1 MPLVRIDLLEGKT
14 AEFKT
19 QLGELVYQSMLE
31 TIGIPE
37 EDKFVVV
44 NDLKAEELIFSTNYL
59 GVDRTD
65 GIVIIQITM
74 NEGRT
79 TEVKKAL
86 YKTVADKLN
95 SQLDIRKE
103 DVFINLV
110 EVNKENWS
118 LFLIKDVQLSQI
130 QLIGKDKNTL
140 KLTVTDAT
148 MFFSIKSVIKKA
160 LHLFRCNACF

>member
-19 QLGELVYQSMLE
+19 QLGELVYESMLE

-37 EDKFVVV
+37 EDKFVVM

-95 SQLDIRKE
+95 IQLDIRKE

-118 LFLIKDVQLSQI
+118 FGNGIAQY
-130 QLIGKDKNTL
+130 
-140 KLTVTDAT
+140 AE
-148 MFFSIKSVIKKA
+148 
-160 LHLFRCNACF
+160 

>member
-14 AEFKT
+14 AEFKS
-19 QLGELVYQSMLE
+19 QLGELVYESMLE
-31 TIGIPE
+31 TIGIPK

-118 LFLIKDVQLSQI
+118 FGNGIAQY
-130 QLIGKDKNTL
+130 
-140 KLTVTDAT
+140 A
-148 MFFSIKSVIKKA
+148 
-160 LHLFRCNACF
+160 

>member
-14 AEFKT
+14 AEFKS
-19 QLGELVYQSMLE
+19 QLGELVYESMLE

-37 EDKFVVV
+37 EDKFVIV
-44 NDLKAEELIFSTNYL
+44 NDLKVEELIFSTNYL

-74 NEGRT
+74 NEGCT

-86 YKTVADKLN
+86 CKMVADNLN
-95 SQLDIRKE
+95 NRLDIRKE

-118 LFLIKDVQLSQI
+118 FGNGIAQY
-130 QLIGKDKNTL
+130 
-140 KLTVTDAT
+140 AE
-148 MFFSIKSVIKKA
+148 
-160 LHLFRCNACF
+160 

>member
-1 MPLVRIDLLEGKT
+1 MPLVRINLLEGKT

-19 QLGELVYQSMLE
+19 QLGELVYESMLE
-31 TIGIPE
+31 TIGMPE
-37 EDKFVVV
+37 EDKFVVI
-44 NDLKAEELIFSTNYL
+44 NDLKKEELVFSTNYL

-86 YKTVADKLN
+86 YKTIADKLN

-110 EVNKENWS
+110 EVKKENWS
-118 LFLIKDVQLSQI
+118 FGNGIAQY
-130 QLIGKDKNTL
+130 
-140 KLTVTDAT
+140 AE
-148 MFFSIKSVIKKA
+148 
-160 LHLFRCNACF
+160 

>member
-14 AEFKT
+14 AEFKS
-19 QLGELVYQSMLE
+19 QLGELVYESMLE

-37 EDKFVVV
+37 EDKFVIV

-118 LFLIKDVQLSQI
+118 FGNGIAQY
-130 QLIGKDKNTL
+130 
-140 KLTVTDAT
+140 AE
-148 MFFSIKSVIKKA
+148 
-160 LHLFRCNACF
+160 

>member
-14 AEFKT
+14 AEFKS
-19 QLGELVYQSMLE
+19 QLGELVYESMLE

-44 NDLKAEELIFSTNYL
+44 NDLKDEELIFSNNYL
-59 GVDRTD
+59 GIDRTD

-95 SQLDIRKE
+95 NQLAIRKE

-118 LFLIKDVQLSQI
+118 FGNGIAQY
-130 QLIGKDKNTL
+130 
-140 KLTVTDAT
+140 AE
-148 MFFSIKSVIKKA
+148 
-160 LHLFRCNACF
+160 

>member
-1 MPLVRIDLLEGKT
+1 MPLVRIDLLEGNS

-19 QLGELVYQSMLE
+19 QLGELVYESMLE

-59 GVDRTD
+59 GIDRTD

-103 DVFINLV
+103 DVFISLV

-118 LFLIKDVQLSQI
+118 FGNGIAQY
-130 QLIGKDKNTL
+130 
-140 KLTVTDAT
+140 AE
-148 MFFSIKSVIKKA
+148 
-160 LHLFRCNACF
+160 

>member
-1 MPLVRIDLLEGKT
+1 MPLVRIDLLEGKS
-14 AEFKT
+14 AEFKS
-19 QLGELVYQSMLE
+19 QLGELVYESMLE

-118 LFLIKDVQLSQI
+118 FGNGIAQY
-130 QLIGKDKNTL
+130 
-140 KLTVTDAT
+140 AE
-148 MFFSIKSVIKKA
+148 
-160 LHLFRCNACF
+160 

>member
-1 MPLVRIDLLEGKT
+1 MPLVRIDLLEGNT
-14 AEFKT
+14 AEFKS

-86 YKTVADKLN
+86 YKTVADNLN
-95 SQLDIRKE
+95 NQLDIRKE

-118 LFLIKDVQLSQI
+118 FGNGIAQY
-130 QLIGKDKNTL
+130 
-140 KLTVTDAT
+140 AE
-148 MFFSIKSVIKKA
+148 
-160 LHLFRCNACF
+160 

>member
-14 AEFKT
+14 AEFKS
-19 QLGELVYQSMLE
+19 QLGELVYESMLE

-59 GVDRTD
+59 GVDRTE

-95 SQLDIRKE
+95 SQLAIRKE

-118 LFLIKDVQLSQI
+118 FGNGIAQY
-130 QLIGKDKNTL
+130 
-140 KLTVTDAT
+140 AE
-148 MFFSIKSVIKKA
+148 
-160 LHLFRCNACF
+160 

>member
-1 MPLVRIDLLEGKT
+1 MPLVRIDLLEGNT
-14 AEFKT
+14 VEFKS
-19 QLGELVYQSMLE
+19 QLGELVYESMLE

-118 LFLIKDVQLSQI
+118 FGNGIAQY
-130 QLIGKDKNTL
+130 
-140 KLTVTDAT
+140 AE
-148 MFFSIKSVIKKA
+148 
-160 LHLFRCNACF
+160 

>member
-19 QLGELVYQSMLE
+19 QLGELVYESMLE

-59 GVDRTD
+59 GVDRTE

-103 DVFINLV
+103 DIFINLV

-118 LFLIKDVQLSQI
+118 FGNGIAQY
-130 QLIGKDKNTL
+130 
-140 KLTVTDAT
+140 AE
-148 MFFSIKSVIKKA
+148 
-160 LHLFRCNACF
+160 

>member
-19 QLGELVYQSMLE
+19 QLGELVYDSMLE

-95 SQLDIRKE
+95 SQLDVRKE

-118 LFLIKDVQLSQI
+118 FGNGIAQY
-130 QLIGKDKNTL
+130 
-140 KLTVTDAT
+140 A
-148 MFFSIKSVIKKA
+148 
-160 LHLFRCNACF
+160 

>member
-19 QLGELVYQSMLE
+19 QLGELVYESMLE

-44 NDLKAEELIFSTNYL
+44 NDLKVEELIFSTNYL
-59 GVDRTD
+59 GVDRTE

-95 SQLDIRKE
+95 NQLDIRKE

-118 LFLIKDVQLSQI
+118 FGNGIAQY
-130 QLIGKDKNTL
+130 
-140 KLTVTDAT
+140 AE
-148 MFFSIKSVIKKA
+148 
-160 LHLFRCNACF
+160 

>member
-1 MPLVRIDLLEGKT
+1 MPLVRINLLEGKT
-14 AEFKT
+14 AEFKS
-19 QLGELVYQSMLE
+19 QLGELVYESMLE

-95 SQLDIRKE
+95 NQLDIRKE

-118 LFLIKDVQLSQI
+118 FGNGIAQY
-130 QLIGKDKNTL
+130 
-140 KLTVTDAT
+140 AE
-148 MFFSIKSVIKKA
+148 
-160 LHLFRCNACF
+160 

>member
-19 QLGELVYQSMLE
+19 QLGELVYESMLE

-37 EDKFVVV
+37 EDKFVVI

-65 GIVIIQITM
+65 DIVIIQITM

-86 YKTVADKLN
+86 YKAVADKLN

-118 LFLIKDVQLSQI
+118 FGNGIAQY
-130 QLIGKDKNTL
+130 
-140 KLTVTDAT
+140 AE
-148 MFFSIKSVIKKA
+148 
-160 LHLFRCNACF
+160 

>member
-1 MPLVRIDLLEGKT
+1 MQKDKERVHMPLVRIDLLEGNT
-14 AEFKT
+14 AEFKS
-19 QLGELVYQSMLE
+19 QLGELVYESMLE

-59 GVDRTD
+59 GVDRTE

-118 LFLIKDVQLSQI
+118 FGNGIAQY
-130 QLIGKDKNTL
+130 
-140 KLTVTDAT
+140 AE
-148 MFFSIKSVIKKA
+148 
-160 LHLFRCNACF
+160 

>member
-14 AEFKT
+14 AEFKS
-19 QLGELVYQSMLE
+19 QLGELVYESMLE

-37 EDKFVVV
+37 EDKFVIV

-59 GVDRTD
+59 DVDRTE

-95 SQLDIRKE
+95 SQLAIRKE

-118 LFLIKDVQLSQI
+118 FGNGIAQY
-130 QLIGKDKNTL
+130 
-140 KLTVTDAT
+140 AE
-148 MFFSIKSVIKKA
+148 
-160 LHLFRCNACF
+160 

>member
-14 AEFKT
+14 AEFKS
-19 QLGELVYQSMLE
+19 QLGELVYESMLE

-37 EDKFVVV
+37 EDKFVIV

-86 YKTVADKLN
+86 YKTVAENLN
-95 SQLDIRKE
+95 NRLDIRKE

-118 LFLIKDVQLSQI
+118 FGNGIAQY
-130 QLIGKDKNTL
+130 
-140 KLTVTDAT
+140 AE
-148 MFFSIKSVIKKA
+148 
-160 LHLFRCNACF
+160 

>member
-14 AEFKT
+14 AEFKS
-19 QLGELVYQSMLE
+19 QLGELVYESMLE
-31 TIGIPE
+31 IIGIPE

-59 GVDRTD
+59 GIDRTD

-118 LFLIKDVQLSQI
+118 FGNGIAQY
-130 QLIGKDKNTL
+130 
-140 KLTVTDAT
+140 AE
-148 MFFSIKSVIKKA
+148 
-160 LHLFRCNACF
+160 

>member
-19 QLGELVYQSMLE
+19 QLGELVYDSMLE

-86 YKTVADKLN
+86 YKTVADNLN
-95 SQLDIRKE
+95 NQLDIRKE

-118 LFLIKDVQLSQI
+118 FGNGIAQY
-130 QLIGKDKNTL
+130 
-140 KLTVTDAT
+140 AE
-148 MFFSIKSVIKKA
+148 
-160 LHLFRCNACF
+160 

>member
-1 MPLVRIDLLEGKT
+1 MQKDKECVHMPLVRIDLLEGKT
-14 AEFKT
+14 AEFKS
-19 QLGELVYQSMLE
+19 QLGELVYESMLE

-95 SQLDIRKE
+95 SQLAIRKE

-118 LFLIKDVQLSQI
+118 FGNGIAQY
-130 QLIGKDKNTL
+130 
-140 KLTVTDAT
+140 AE
-148 MFFSIKSVIKKA
+148 
-160 LHLFRCNACF
+160 

>member
-14 AEFKT
+14 AEFKS
-19 QLGELVYQSMLE
+19 QLGELVYESMLE

-86 YKTVADKLN
+86 YKTVADNLN
-95 SQLDIRKE
+95 NQLDIRKE

-118 LFLIKDVQLSQI
+118 FGNGIAQY
-130 QLIGKDKNTL
+130 
-140 KLTVTDAT
+140 AE
-148 MFFSIKSVIKKA
+148 
-160 LHLFRCNACF
+160 

>member
-19 QLGELVYQSMLE
+19 QLGELVYESMLE

-95 SQLDIRKE
+95 NQLDIRKE

-118 LFLIKDVQLSQI
+118 FGNGIAQY
-130 QLIGKDKNTL
+130 
-140 KLTVTDAT
+140 AE
-148 MFFSIKSVIKKA
+148 
-160 LHLFRCNACF
+160 

>member
-14 AEFKT
+14 AEFKS
-19 QLGELVYQSMLE
+19 QLGELVYESMLE

-37 EDKFVVV
+37 EDKFVIV

-86 YKTVADKLN
+86 YKTVADNLN
-95 SQLDIRKE
+95 NQLDIRKE

-118 LFLIKDVQLSQI
+118 FGNDIAQY
-130 QLIGKDKNTL
+130 
-140 KLTVTDAT
+140 AE
-148 MFFSIKSVIKKA
+148 
-160 LHLFRCNACF
+160 

>member
-19 QLGELVYQSMLE
+19 QLGELVYESMLE

-86 YKTVADKLN
+86 YKTVADNLN
-95 SQLDIRKE
+95 NQLDIRKE

-110 EVNKENWS
+110 EVNRENWS
-118 LFLIKDVQLSQI
+118 FGNGIAQY
-130 QLIGKDKNTL
+130 
-140 KLTVTDAT
+140 AE
-148 MFFSIKSVIKKA
+148 
-160 LHLFRCNACF
+160 

>member
-1 MPLVRIDLLEGKT
+1 MPLVRIDLLEGNT
-14 AEFKT
+14 AEFKS
-19 QLGELVYQSMLE
+19 QLGELVYESMLE

-95 SQLDIRKE
+95 SQLAIRKE

-118 LFLIKDVQLSQI
+118 FGNGIAQY
-130 QLIGKDKNTL
+130 
-140 KLTVTDAT
+140 AE
-148 MFFSIKSVIKKA
+148 
-160 LHLFRCNACF
+160 

>member
-14 AEFKT
+14 AEFKS
-19 QLGELVYQSMLE
+19 QLGELVYESMLE

-110 EVNKENWS
+110 QVNKENWS
-118 LFLIKDVQLSQI
+118 FGNGIAQY
-130 QLIGKDKNTL
+130 
-140 KLTVTDAT
+140 AE
-148 MFFSIKSVIKKA
+148 
-160 LHLFRCNACF
+160 

>member
-1 MPLVRIDLLEGKT
+1 MPVARIDLLEGKT

-19 QLGELVYQSMLE
+19 QLGELVYESMLE

-37 EDKFVVV
+37 EDKFVIV

-59 GVDRTD
+59 GVDRTE

-95 SQLDIRKE
+95 NQLDIRKE

-118 LFLIKDVQLSQI
+118 FGNGIAQY
-130 QLIGKDKNTL
+130 
-140 KLTVTDAT
+140 AE
-148 MFFSIKSVIKKA
+148 
-160 LHLFRCNACF
+160 

>member
-1 MPLVRIDLLEGKT
+1 MHMPLVRIDLLEGNT
-14 AEFKT
+14 AEFKS
-19 QLGELVYQSMLE
+19 QLGELVYESMLE

-59 GVDRTD
+59 GVDRTE

-118 LFLIKDVQLSQI
+118 FGNGIAQY
-130 QLIGKDKNTL
+130 
-140 KLTVTDAT
+140 AE
-148 MFFSIKSVIKKA
+148 
-160 LHLFRCNACF
+160 

>member
-1 MPLVRIDLLEGKT
+1 MQKDKECEHMPLVRIDLLEGKT
-14 AEFKT
+14 AEIKS
-19 QLGELVYQSMLE
+19 QLGELVYESMLE

-59 GVDRTD
+59 GVDRTE

-95 SQLDIRKE
+95 NQLDIRKE

-118 LFLIKDVQLSQI
+118 FGNGIAQY
-130 QLIGKDKNTL
+130 
-140 KLTVTDAT
+140 AE
-148 MFFSIKSVIKKA
+148 
-160 LHLFRCNACF
+160 

>member
-14 AEFKT
+14 AEFKS
-19 QLGELVYQSMLE
+19 QLGELVYESMLE

-44 NDLKAEELIFSTNYL
+44 NDLKAEELILSPNYL

-118 LFLIKDVQLSQI
+118 FGNGIAQY
-130 QLIGKDKNTL
+130 
-140 KLTVTDAT
+140 AE
-148 MFFSIKSVIKKA
+148 
-160 LHLFRCNACF
+160 

>member
-14 AEFKT
+14 AEFKS
-19 QLGELVYQSMLE
+19 QLGELVYESMLE

-37 EDKFVVV
+37 EDKFVIV

-86 YKTVADKLN
+86 YKKVADNLN
-95 SQLDIRKE
+95 NRLDIRKE

-118 LFLIKDVQLSQI
+118 FGNGIAQY
-130 QLIGKDKNTL
+130 
-140 KLTVTDAT
+140 AE
-148 MFFSIKSVIKKA
+148 
-160 LHLFRCNACF
+160 

>member
-1 MPLVRIDLLEGKT
+1 MPLVRIDLLEGNT
-14 AEFKT
+14 AEFKS

-37 EDKFVVV
+37 ENKFVVV

-59 GVDRTD
+59 GVDRTE

-118 LFLIKDVQLSQI
+118 FGNGIAQY
-130 QLIGKDKNTL
+130 
-140 KLTVTDAT
+140 AE
-148 MFFSIKSVIKKA
+148 
-160 LHLFRCNACF
+160 

>member
-14 AEFKT
+14 AEFKS
-19 QLGELVYQSMLE
+19 QLGELVYESMLE

-95 SQLDIRKE
+95 NQLDIRKE

-118 LFLIKDVQLSQI
+118 FGNGIAQY
-130 QLIGKDKNTL
+130 
-140 KLTVTDAT
+140 AE
-148 MFFSIKSVIKKA
+148 
-160 LHLFRCNACF
+160 

>member
-14 AEFKT
+14 AEFKS
-19 QLGELVYQSMLE
+19 QLGELVYESMLE

-37 EDKFVVV
+37 EDKFVIV

-86 YKTVADKLN
+86 YKMVADNLN
-95 SQLDIRKE
+95 NRLDIRKE

-118 LFLIKDVQLSQI
+118 FGNGIAQY
-130 QLIGKDKNTL
+130 
-140 KLTVTDAT
+140 AE
-148 MFFSIKSVIKKA
+148 
-160 LHLFRCNACF
+160 

>member
-1 MPLVRIDLLEGKT
+1 MPLVRIDLLEGNT
-14 AEFKT
+14 AEFKS
-19 QLGELVYQSMLE
+19 QLGELVYESMLE

-95 SQLDIRKE
+95 NQLDIRKE

-118 LFLIKDVQLSQI
+118 FGNGIAQY
-130 QLIGKDKNTL
+130 
-140 KLTVTDAT
+140 AE
-148 MFFSIKSVIKKA
+148 
-160 LHLFRCNACF
+160 

>member
-14 AEFKT
+14 AEFKS
-19 QLGELVYQSMLE
+19 QLGELVYESMLE

-59 GVDRTD
+59 GVDRTE

-95 SQLDIRKE
+95 NQLDIRKE

-118 LFLIKDVQLSQI
+118 FGNGIAQY
-130 QLIGKDKNTL
+130 
-140 KLTVTDAT
+140 AE
-148 MFFSIKSVIKKA
+148 
-160 LHLFRCNACF
+160 

>member
-1 MPLVRIDLLEGKT
+1 MPLVRIDLLEGRT
-14 AEFKT
+14 AEFKS
-19 QLGELVYQSMLE
+19 QLGELVYESMLE
-31 TIGIPE
+31 TVGIPE

-59 GVDRTD
+59 GIDRTD

-118 LFLIKDVQLSQI
+118 FGNGIAQY
-130 QLIGKDKNTL
+130 
-140 KLTVTDAT
+140 AE
-148 MFFSIKSVIKKA
+148 
-160 LHLFRCNACF
+160 

>member
-1 MPLVRIDLLEGKT
+1 MPLLRIDLLEGKT
-14 AEFKT
+14 AEFKS
-19 QLGELVYQSMLE
+19 QLGELVYESMLE
-31 TIGIPE
+31 TISIPE

-59 GVDRTD
+59 GVDRTE

-118 LFLIKDVQLSQI
+118 FGNGIAQY
-130 QLIGKDKNTL
+130 
-140 KLTVTDAT
+140 AE
-148 MFFSIKSVIKKA
+148 
-160 LHLFRCNACF
+160 